1 MQSELVPFAYYA
13 RLSPARQRIYR
24 RSDAIRDLGLPPGV
38 VAGGVVDAIR
48 AGLPPARFAR
58 RTDACQQLIDML
70 VAGYHVPPI
79 RVRVLA
85 RRPSDFAG
93 ELHGLYEPAEGR
105 AKAKISVWM
114 RTAQREQVVAFRSF
128 LRTLVH
134 ELCHHLDYE
143 LYALEET
150 FHTEGF
156 YERESRLANALF
168 ARRPDPRSPRRPS
181 FRPLAVRRACPER
194 SRGYHEEPRTV
205 RNHERSEIGATDV
218 HPVQSATPEERCN
231 SRPPR
236 TRCQARGFNIATA
249 LVEPRP
255 ARGTTRQLRR
265 CRLRRGVTN
274 KE

>member
-1 MQSELVPFAYYA
+1 VPFAYYA

-24 RSDAIRDLGLPPGV
+24 RSDAIRDLGLPPGIA
-38 VAGGVVDAIR
+38 AGGIVEAIR
-48 AGLPPARFAR
+48 AGLASGELRATNR
-58 RTDACQQLIDML
+58 ACQQLIDML
-70 VAGYHVPPI
+70 VAGYRVPPI

-85 RRPSDFAG
+85 RRPSDSDG

-105 AKAKISVWM
+105 AKASISVWM

-168 ARRPDPRSPRRPS
+168 AAAGSCDPVAS
-181 FRPLAVRRACPER
+181 
-194 SRGYHEEPRTV
+194 
-205 RNHERSEIGATDV
+205 
-218 HPVQSATPEERCN
+218 
-231 SRPPR
+231 
-236 TRCQARGFNIATA
+236 TR
-249 LVEPRP
+249 
-255 ARGTTRQLRR
+255 
-265 CRLRRGVTN
+265 
-274 KE
+274 